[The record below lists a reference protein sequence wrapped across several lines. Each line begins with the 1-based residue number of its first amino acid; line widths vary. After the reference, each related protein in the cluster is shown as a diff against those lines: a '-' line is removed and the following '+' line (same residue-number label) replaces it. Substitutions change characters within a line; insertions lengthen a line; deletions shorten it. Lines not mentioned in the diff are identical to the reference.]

1 MAISYTKNSWTD
13 AANSGT
19 AITAAK
25 LNNYENVISSLV
37 TEVNSLRT
45 QVNALKADSGLK
57 YLIGNSTSDYKIA
70 YRKIGIF
77 VYVVIEN
84 YAGISIAGGKR
95 TETTQALPN
104 GYRPKVS
111 AWMCCNGIG
120 QDPGDTACYIKNDG
134 KVSYYF
140 QSTCNYFFA
149 WCVFPV

>member
-13 AANSGT
+13 SSDSGT

-45 QVNALKADSGLK
+45 QVNALKSDSGVK
-57 YLIGNSTSDYKIA
+57 YLIGSSTEYYKIM
-70 YRKIGIF
+70 YRKIGSF

-84 YAGISIAGGKR
+84 YNGVSIAGGKR
-95 TETTQALPN
+95 IEVTQALPN

-111 AWMCCNGIG
+111 AWMSCHSIG
-120 QDPGDTACYIKNDG
+120 QDPGDTACQVTTSG
-134 KVSYYF
+134 KISYYF
-140 QSTCNYFFA
+140 PRTCNYFFA
-149 WCVFPV
+149 WCMFPV